1 MFTIKVD
8 GEKIK
13 KTLPIPD
20 HTKAVALLLEALVEY
35 KIVNSLDEIVGA
47 GHRAVHGGEI
57 FKESVPVTDDVVAKF
72 ASLNDLAPLHNPAG
86 LVGYNAFKENLP
98 SCKHVF
104 VLIRHSIRQC
114 QKKAIFMHCQCVIM
128 MNIRSVVMV
137 STELLINMYPYVV
150 QN

>member
-1 MFTIKVD
+1 MSKIISVNAGSSSLKFQLFEMPSETVLTSGIVEKIGFEDAMFTIKVD

-57 FKESVPVTDDVVAKF
+57 FKESVPVT
-72 ASLNDLAPLHNPAG
+72 
-86 LVGYNAFKENLP
+86 
-98 SCKHVF
+98 
-104 VLIRHSIRQC
+104 R
-114 QKKAIFMHCQCVIM
+114 CV
-128 MNIRSVVMV
+128 
-137 STELLINMYPYVV
+137 
-150 QN
+150 